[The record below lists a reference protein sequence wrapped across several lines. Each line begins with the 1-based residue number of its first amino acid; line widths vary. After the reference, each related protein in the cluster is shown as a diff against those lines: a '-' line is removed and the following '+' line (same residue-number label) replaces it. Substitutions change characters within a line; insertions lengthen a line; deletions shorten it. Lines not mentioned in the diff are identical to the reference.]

1 MKLSAE
7 QLRQFEDEGFIIIPE
22 LFATEEVEVLKGE
35 IPGVFAQRRD
45 ENVREKDGDTVRT
58 GFATHTFNDVYARFV
73 RHPRILGPA
82 EEMLGG
88 QVYVHQFKLNA
99 KAAFNGDV
107 WQWHQDYGT
116 WKRDDD
122 MPEARAMNLAV
133 YLDDVSEFNGPL
145 YLIPKSHKR
154 GVLEAG
160 HDVTT
165 TSYPLWTLD
174 EALIREMADEGG
186 IVAPKGKAG
195 TGFFFHSCL
204 VHASP
209 PNISPWDRMIVSV
222 SYCNVDNHIRRFQRP
237 EWIAHRDF
245 TPLEAEADDC
255 LLSQAGAAAE

>member
-1 MKLSAE
+1 MKLNDE
-7 QLRQFEDEGFIIIPE
+7 QLQQFEDDGFVIIPE
-22 LFATEEVEVLKGE
+22 LFSAEEVAVLKGE
-35 IPGVFAQRRD
+35 IPGIFEQRRD
-45 ENVREKDGDTVRT
+45 ENFREKDGDTVRT
-58 GFATHTFNDVYARFV
+58 AFATHTYNDVYANFV
-73 RHPRILGPA
+73 RHPRILEPA
-82 EEMLGG
+82 EQLLDG

-122 MPEARAMNLAV
+122 MPESNAMNLAV
-133 YLDDVSEFNGPL
+133 YLDEVNEFNGPL

-160 HDVTT
+160 HDTST

-174 EALIREMADEGG
+174 EGLIREMVDEGG
-186 IVAPKGKAG
+186 IVAPKGPAG

-209 PNISPWDRMIVSV
+209 PNISPWHRLIVYI
-222 SYCNVDNHIRRFQRP
+222 SYNNVENYIRQFKRS

-245 TPLEAEADDC
+245 TPLEMEADDC
-255 LLSQAGAAAE
+255 LLNIAAAE